1 MLNEQHEERVEC
13 DMVHPQASMLI
24 FKKKILKK
32 NRCSIQSSTKLRCDG
47 IWTKSY
53 M

>member
-24 FKKKILKK
+24 FKKKIDVLYKVPL
-32 NRCSIQSSTKLRCDG
+32 SSDVMVFGQKAICDF
-47 IWTKSY
+47 K
-53 M
+53 